1 LTKLLLKK
9 ELKEV
14 DIAVEYVDS
23 SMSEFFNSDIVSGEL
38 QEITELQQFCFKS
51 VQTFRA
57 LSPDKRLDYFFKLK
71 KLIEKQHIFWVRLK
85 LSDDP
90 QAQAMMQNL
99 RLDIIRPANPGKHND
114 TELRVNP
121 TTNDNLEPMFKELL
135 TKVDIMIERASKEVE
150 GGLT

>member
-1 LTKLLLKK
+1 
-9 ELKEV
+9 
-14 DIAVEYVDS
+14 
-23 SMSEFFNSDIVSGEL
+23 MSEFFKSEMVRGDL
-38 QEITELQQFCFKS
+38 QEITELQQFCVRS
-51 VQTFRA
+51 VQTFPA

-90 QAQAMMQNL
+90 QAQTMMQNL

-121 TTNDNLEPMFKELL
+121 ATNDNLEPMFKELL